1 MKVVESQ
8 CPGTQFSD
16 LSCQP
21 PPLHNLT
28 MVSIRMGNIEINK
41 QNGKLSHNNNNQTQM
56 AHGGFIFMSIH
67 FSEAVPKNSTP

>member
-21 PPLHNLT
+21 LHNLT
-28 MVSIRMGNIEINK
+28 TVSIRMGNIEINK

-56 AHGGFIFMSIH
+56 VHAGFIFYEYS
-67 FSEAVPKNSTP
+67 FSEAVPKNSMP